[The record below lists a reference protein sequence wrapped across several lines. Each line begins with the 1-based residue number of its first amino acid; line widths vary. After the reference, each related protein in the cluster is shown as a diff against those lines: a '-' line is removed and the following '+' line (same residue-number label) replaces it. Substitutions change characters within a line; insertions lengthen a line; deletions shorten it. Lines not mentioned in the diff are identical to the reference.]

1 MAPQSGK
8 NERIIDTSAD
18 GASRAQCPD
27 QKEHRAPVRDDKQ
40 QPASL
45 PEKNCVILRHNS
57 LRNVKEIHAKTS
69 CFSYAHKAV
78 VLAIHCMAEQGQL
91 AQDYSL

>member
-8 NERIIDTSAD
+8 HERIIDTSVD
-18 GASRAQCPD
+18 RASRAQCPD
-27 QKEHRAPVRDDKQ
+27 QKERGAPALDNKQ

-45 PEKNCVILRHNS
+45 PKKNCVILRHNS
-57 LRNVKEIHAKTS
+57 LRNVKKIHAKTS
-69 CFSYAHKAV
+69 CFSYAHKDV

-91 AQDYSL
+91 AQEYSL